1 MLVAEIDVWRRS
13 PDAESFPYDTVMSA
27 YQTFGKHFVP
37 THVLESLTRARDS
50 VAAACGSVQERT
62 LLSKFLDVA
71 LDKCDGTYEYR
82 SYIGLPLLPMPCA
95 ARQNGRR
102 ACDERDLL
110 LVRLMSDLFQFEVDV
125 QGGSTE
131 LLPQLRPDSSTVSKR
146 FHLGLRVLR
155 PVLERLAFTPRSTEL
170 SDRQLAADISEF
182 ARQSASL
189 VMRRRLQLSMM
200 PVYTAHDEYL
210 FIRVLQMFEV
220 TFAALAVQLTSTIEL
235 IGEGDIDGAVSCL
248 SAASSLLEESVPL
261 FSLLATMQ
269 VESFR
274 TFRDFTEGASAIQSR
289 AYKTVESLCR
299 NPDPDR
305 LNSTAYE
312 SVPEVR
318 DAVIAGRLTVEDAIA
333 RNGESGALSSPDL
346 HRLCDAAAAFGES
359 IMRWKRVHFS
369 IAVRMLGQSAGTGAT
384 EGTPYLSR
392 VRNVPVFSETATAPA
407 CPARV

>member
-1 MLVAEIDVWRRS
+1 MLVAEIDVWRSS
-13 PDAESFPYDTVMSA
+13 PDAESFPYDTVMST
-27 YQTFGKHFVP
+27 YLNVGKHFVP
-37 THVLESLTRARDS
+37 KQVLESLMRARAS
-50 VAAACGSVQERT
+50 VAAAFGSAQERT
-62 LLSKFLDVA
+62 LLSTFLDVA
-71 LDKCDGTYEYR
+71 LDKSDGTYEYG

-95 ARQNGRR
+95 ARQTGAR

-110 LVRLMSDLFQFEVDV
+110 LVRLMSDLFQFESDA

-131 LLPQLRPDSSTVSKR
+131 LLPQLRPDSGTVSKR
-146 FHLGLRVLR
+146 FHLGLRVVR
-155 PVLERLAFTPRSTEL
+155 PVLDRLGFTPISTEQ
-170 SDRQLAADISEF
+170 SDQQLAADISAF
-182 ARQSASL
+182 VQQSVSL
-189 VMRRRLQLSMM
+189 TMRRRLQLSMM

-289 AYKTVESLCR
+289 AYKMVESLCR

-305 LNSTAYE
+305 LHSTAYE

-333 RNGESGALSSPDL
+333 RNGESGALSSSDL
-346 HRLCDAAAAFGES
+346 YRLCDAAAAFGES
-359 IMRWKRVHFS
+359 VMRWKRVHFS
-369 IAVRMLGQSAGTGAT
+369 IAVRMLGQSSGTGAT
-384 EGTPYLSR
+384 EGTPYLER
-392 VRNVPVFSETATAPA
+392 VRSVPVFTQTAPQCA
-407 CPARV
+407 VRF